1 MDADARKTAVSL
13 ALIVA
18 LGAALRLAT
27 LPSSTV
33 WLDEANTITGASM
46 SLPGLMRYMR
56 TQENGPPLFQL
67 ILHVWIRLFGES
79 DIVCALLPLIFSVLA
94 PLAVFL
100 LARDLF
106 GTRAALWAAFLA
118 AANTVGIEEATDIRH
133 NSLLDLLTAGSYLL
147 LFRAAADRRWFWPY
161 ILVGVLGI
169 YEHYYFA
176 FVLLSHLAACAVR
189 RRQAVPRIFVAQC
202 IVAAAFVPWLPVM
215 AAQFRLGA
223 NTWMHLVPGP
233 AGLARWLVAAVVED
247 SGIFAQRDI
256 RVLSGTAARLAVALP
271 LCAILAAAVI
281 RALRARSRDAATAA
295 ALAAGYL
302 VSIGVPILISMAKPI
317 YVPGRYDIIGL
328 APAIVLFGWAFSS
341 FRSRILAA
349 ILILFYLGNT
359 AAFLLR
365 DPAPHRFNDR
375 ESVAA
380 LARVLRP
387 DDAIVYVGQST
398 LVTNYYLRQF
408 GVDARTK
415 RTYPLQAEAHPCWI
429 DMGALRARF
438 GGLRGEAEGIA
449 ESVRAASP
457 RRVYLFFP
465 GAEWFPKAASL
476 PMIEEMEKRFSLE
489 AVRPWNGFFYDEVRV
504 YRTRGGTGSTS

>member
-1 MDADARKTAVSL
+1 MEAAARKTAVSL
-13 ALIVA
+13 ALIMA
-18 LGAALRLAT
+18 LGTALRLAT
-27 LPSSTV
+27 LSSSTV

-46 SLPGLMRYMR
+46 DLPGLMRYMR

-67 ILHVWIRLFGES
+67 VLHVWIRLFGEG
-79 DIVCALLPLIFSVLA
+79 DIVCAILPLIFSVLA

-106 GTRAALWAAFLA
+106 GPRAALWAAFLA

-133 NSLLDLLTAGSYLL
+133 NSMLDLLTACSYLL

-161 ILVGVLGI
+161 ALVGALGI

-176 FVLLSHLAACAVR
+176 FVLLSHLAACAVWR
-189 RRQAVPRIFVAQC
+189 RRAVPRILLAQC

-223 NTWMHLVPGP
+223 NTWMSLVPGP
-233 AGLARWLVAAVVED
+233 AGLVRWCAEAVVRD

-256 RVLSGTAARLAVALP
+256 RALAGTAARCAVALP
-271 LCAILAAAVI
+271 LCAILAAAAI
-281 RALRARSRDAATAA
+281 RALRARSRDVVTAA

-302 VSIGVPILISMAKPI
+302 VSIGVPILISTAKPV

-328 APAIVLFGWAFSS
+328 APAIVLFGWAFSI
-341 FRSRILAA
+341 FRSRLLSGALIVWYMGNAA
-349 ILILFYLGNT
+349 AL
-359 AAFLLR
+359 LLR

-408 GVDARTK
+408 RVDARTT
-415 RTYPLQAEAHPCWI
+415 RTYPLQVEAHPCWC
-429 DMGALRARF
+429 DMGALWARF
-438 GGLRGEAEGIA
+438 GELRGEAAGIA

-457 RRVYLFFP
+457 RRVYVFTP
-465 GAEWFPKAASL
+465 GTAWFPRAASR
-476 PMIEEMEKRFSLE
+476 PMIEEIEKRFTLDG
-489 AVRPWNGFFYDEVRV
+489 VRPWNGFYYDEVRV
-504 YRTRGGTGSTS
+504 YRPRAGATS